1 MEYLKFNNYNE
12 FYRWFKTK
20 RFRKTCEISHLN
32 TALFTGGMDD
42 PLYLRILEKPIYDL
56 PDGEMVIHLDLLTDE
71 EKQNLTNYESTKK

>member
-20 RFRKTCEISHLN
+20 RFRKTCKISHFN

-42 PLYLRILEKPIYDL
+42 PLYFHILEKPIYDL

-71 EKQNLTNYESTKK
+71 EKQNLTNYESTKR